1 MIFQTDLIWYSSL
14 MAGLADLRKNRFVL
28 EDAYSN
34 MMCDPY
40 LKDAYGKKEIENF
53 KAFLDRKIYV
63 FTEHRLP
70 DQATFPC
77 IVIKVGPG
85 DEDKAKDAMGDGY
98 QQDKV
103 DPATLGGVFQ
113 SPQILVPPCTPEDY
127 DVMTGQVTFGE
138 DVNLTKSNV
147 YEGQYVYDEVNK
159 KAYQIQLVINDA
171 TLLLEEGLNP
181 PPNLTGMTI
190 RPTQNL
196 VGHTRRSI
204 WAWEKVELELFA
216 SDAVEV
222 LYLYTIVMTMLIR
235 YKKNLWDARNWAI
248 ASVSYS
254 DLQKASPPDD
264 PNNLYGRTIS
274 VSGRVEHSA
283 IESTT
288 PLLDGVSSEIR
299 IDDMKTPDAILDQVE
314 HQGWEGE
321 EDP

>member
-1 MIFQTDLIWYSSL
+1 
-14 MAGLADLRKNRFVL
+14 
-28 EDAYSN
+28 
-34 MMCDPY
+34 
-40 LKDAYGKKEIENF
+40 
-53 KAFLDRKIYV
+53 
-63 FTEHRLP
+63 
-70 DQATFPC
+70 
-77 IVIKVGPG
+77 
-85 DEDKAKDAMGDGY
+85 
-98 QQDKV
+98 
-103 DPATLGGVFQ
+103 
-113 SPQILVPPCTPEDY
+113 
-127 DVMTGQVTFGE
+127 MTGQVTFGE